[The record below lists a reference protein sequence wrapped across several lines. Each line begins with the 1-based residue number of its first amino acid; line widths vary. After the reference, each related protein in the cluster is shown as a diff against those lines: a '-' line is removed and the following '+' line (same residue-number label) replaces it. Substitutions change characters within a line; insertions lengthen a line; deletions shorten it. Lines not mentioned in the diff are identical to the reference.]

1 MTDTVSNLDWWITR
15 VGDGAVVWALCVG
28 LAVFVRL
35 DRKCWSWAELAL
47 LVLVVSTSGALYWCL
62 ALSLSVF
69 TILVIDSLN
78 IWQWPSVPPSAELD
92 EIFPEQKDLIAQFRE
107 SAIRNEHYALRY
119 GTITALAM
127 AAVLVLFQLPKCP
140 SDPWIGF
147 FGQVAKKEGPSYTV
161 EGTTITLADDRPTF
175 IKPVSYICL
184 PDTVDPRGAK
194 GK

>member
-140 SDPWIGF
+140 SDPWRGTQLHRGGDNDHVGGRPSHIHQASKLHLPPRHRGPTW
-147 FGQVAKKEGPSYTV
+147 GEGKV
-161 EGTTITLADDRPTF
+161 
-175 IKPVSYICL
+175 K
-184 PDTVDPRGAK
+184 
-194 GK
+194 